1 MSRRVEFAD
10 ALAALARAGV
20 PFVVVGV
27 GGINFY
33 AADPSDAVVTEDLD
47 LLLKRDVASL
57 RHALEVLAGLDFA
70 FEAGGEP
77 LVDIDD
83 VGALTQAV
91 RAGACI
97 TARHESGTTLDL
109 MLAGAGLSWP
119 EIASD
124 AASFRIGSTEIR
136 VGRLERLLR
145 AKQLAGRPKDLEFL
159 RMFAARFSD
168 PDADA

>member
-1 MSRRVEFAD
+1 MSRRVEFVD
-10 ALAALARAGV
+10 ALAALVRASV

-33 AADPSDAVVTEDLD
+33 AAGPADAVVTEDLD
-47 LLLKRDVASL
+47 LFLQRDVAIL
-57 RHALEVLAGLDFA
+57 RRALRVLTDLDFR

-77 LVDIDD
+77 FLEVDDE
-83 VGALTQAV
+83 ASLAQAV

-109 MLAGAGLSWP
+109 MLSGAGLSWP

-124 AASFRIGSTEIR
+124 AASFRIGETEIR

-168 PDADA
+168 PDG

>member
-10 ALAALARAGV
+10 GLAALARAGV

-33 AADPSDAVVTEDLD
+33 AADPADAVVTEDLD
-47 LLLKRDVASL
+47 LFLQRDVAGL
-57 RHALEVLAGLDFA
+57 RHALRVLAELDFV

-77 LVDIDD
+77 FLEPDD
-83 VGALTQAV
+83 EASLTQAV

-109 MLAGAGLSWP
+109 MLSGAGLSWP

-124 AASFRIGSTEIR
+124 AASFRIGETEVR

-168 PDADA
+168 PDPDV